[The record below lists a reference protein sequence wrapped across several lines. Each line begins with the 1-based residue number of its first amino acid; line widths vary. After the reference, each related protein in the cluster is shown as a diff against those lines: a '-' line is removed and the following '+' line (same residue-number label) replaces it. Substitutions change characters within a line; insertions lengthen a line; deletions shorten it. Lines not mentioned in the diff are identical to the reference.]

1 MVDDG
6 KSFWQGTSQWRF
18 VLSHDGA
25 VSRPGKKLGWK
36 NRSLELCTA
45 WISNVYSFVY
55 PFSQLELTRSKFGC
69 LHILTLNTYDL
80 YAASSPSTLLQES
93 SRYVWEAVDFCT
105 VSLHMVVL
113 CYVISTGYLRFFY
126 AENANSFSELSKKGH
141 HGRILDPI
149 CGWRE
154 LLRASCVLCFWET
167 IEVDHWLCGT
177 CRRIKLLQ
185 QCDRSYCNYLQLL
198 ISLAGLSDVA
208 AGHW

>member
-1 MVDDG
+1 MHSLDIQCLFVRLSILSTGTHRQQIWVSPHPDSQYIRSILPKHFASRIFKICLRSSGLLHSFSAHGDG
-6 KSFWQGTSQWRF
+6 VPGACIAISQSED
-18 VLSHDGA
+18 L
-25 VSRPGKKLGWK
+25 L
-36 NRSLELCTA
+36 A
-45 WISNVYSFVY
+45 WSAWC
-55 PFSQLELTRSKFGC
+55 R
-69 LHILTLNTYDL
+69 
-80 YAASSPSTLLQES
+80 A
-93 SRYVWEAVDFCT
+93 
-105 VSLHMVVL
+105 VL
-113 CYVISTGYLRFFY
+113 CCVISTGYLRVFC
-126 AENANSFSELSKKGH
+126 AENANSFSELFKKGH